1 MLDLQWLALLESMRK
16 EAEWL
21 RNRVAPS
28 MDEYMENGYVSF
40 ALGPIVLPA
49 LYFVGPKLSEEVIGN
64 CEYQKLFKLMSTCG
78 RLLNDTRT
86 FDVSTETSLHDL
98 IVFTLRVLSFLYK
111 PLLALLQRES
121 NEGKLN
127 AVSLCMINAGGN
139 FTKEE
144 AAEVIKGD
152 VERTRR
158 ELLRLVLQEKNSTIP
173 RACKDLFWK
182 MSCVV
187 HLFYRKDDGF
197 TSHELMNSAKALFEQ
212 PMVLDE
218 LLNK

>member
-1 MLDLQWLALLESMRK
+1 M
-16 EAEWL
+16 
-21 RNRVAPS
+21 
-28 MDEYMENGYVSF
+28 
-40 ALGPIVLPA
+40 
-49 LYFVGPKLSEEVIGN
+49 
-64 CEYQKLFKLMSTCG
+64 
-78 RLLNDTRT
+78 
-86 FDVSTETSLHDL
+86 
-98 IVFTLRVLSFLYK
+98 
-111 PLLALLQRES
+111 LQRES

-127 AVSLCMINAGGN
+127 AVSLWTISAGGK

-144 AAEVIKGD
+144 AAEAMKGD
-152 VERTRR
+152 IERTRR
-158 ELLRLVLQEKNSTIP
+158 ELLRLVLQNSTIP